1 MCERNYLVV
10 EIHTNGT
17 TRVVAQVSALDRA
30 QMLLGELESTGCD
43 PHNRFA
49 IIPYRKH

>member
-1 MCERNYLVV
+1 MAERNYLVV
-10 EIHTNGT
+10 EVCPNGT

-30 QMLLGELESTGCD
+30 MMLLGELASTGCD
-43 PHNRFA
+43 LHNRFA